1 VTRRTTTDQ
10 VAARALVNS
19 CRRMDR
25 AIGSGDVP
33 RAELA
38 RADAVEHMANLL
50 DELGL
55 PHLSTQLHEAAQTEF
70 GQEIDE

>member
-1 VTRRTTTDQ
+1 VTRRSTTDQ

-38 RADAVEHMANLL
+38 RADTVEHMATLL

-55 PHLSTQLHEAAQTEF
+55 PHLTIQLREAAQTEF